1 MVKLHSYYDLFLFI
15 LMHFTLNNIS
25 VRKQVLVPV
34 LLICVIMAIAFAVVT
49 KESRYQRE
57 KTSETIVSALEQK
70 TQAQQLIENSFAA
83 RVSAIYALYDP
94 SAFQNLD
101 TAVKQGF
108 NENNQLLEQLA
119 RTPSLNRH
127 VNAVKTKMANYERF
141 LNNDL
146 KPFVARKNSIGATL
160 QESEVLAAN
169 FRNVGSELIQSID
182 ELTIA
187 IDQYV
192 AEELTAI
199 EADYRQMMQSVMFIM
214 LVMVISGLVIAWI
227 VSGRMVKPIIDV
239 RETLKKLSQGDLTGR
254 VQVSGSNEIAEL
266 SSDLNQTLDK
276 MQDTISQLNRISE
289 EVAAAST
296 ELAEVMNSS
305 QANAQ
310 QEMAEIEQVASA
322 VNELSST
329 ADNVSGNAQDADTCA
344 KQSQKMV
351 DEGRNVFTQ
360 SEQSNKVTSEK
371 MSEAAD
377 VVMHL
382 REQSDQVSKVIEV
395 IQAIS
400 EQTNLLAL
408 NAAIEAARAGESG
421 RGFAVVADEVRMLA
435 ARTQESTQEIQAII
449 EDLQRQSAN
458 ANDGMQQ
465 SLQMLKESE
474 ELTGLANEVFE
485 GITDAITSI
494 GDMNTEVATAAE
506 QQSMVTQDINKNVVN
521 MSELVN
527 QNVVGISQS
536 ASASEELSQLA
547 EQQRRQLSFFRY

>member
-1 MVKLHSYYDLFLFI
+1 M
-15 LMHFTLNNIS
+15 
-25 VRKQVLVPV
+25 LVPV
-34 LLICVIMAIAFAVVT
+34 LLICAIMAIAFAVVT
-49 KESRYQRE
+49 KESRSQRAQ
-57 KTSETIVSALEQK
+57 TSQTTFSALQQK
-70 TQAQQLIENSFAA
+70 TVSQQILENSFSA

-94 SAFQNLD
+94 SAFNNLD

-108 NENNQLLEQLA
+108 DANRGLLEQLSQ
-119 RTPSLNRH
+119 TPALVRN
-127 VNAVKTKMANYERF
+127 VNTVKEKMANYERF
-141 LNNDL
+141 LNSDL
-146 KPFVARKNSIGATL
+146 KPFIARKNSIGVTM
-160 QESEVLAAN
+160 QESEMLAAN
-169 FRNVGSELIQSID
+169 FRTVGGELIQSID
-182 ELTIA
+182 DLTIA

-192 AEELTAI
+192 EQEIAAVEAE
-199 EADYRQMMQSVMFIM
+199 YRQMMQSVMLIM
-214 LVMVISGLVIAWI
+214 AVMVISGLVIAWV
-227 VSGRMVKPIIDV
+227 VSGRMVKPILEV
-239 RETLKKLSQGDLTGR
+239 REVLKQLSLGNLTGR
-254 VQVSGSNEIAEL
+254 VHVSGSNEIGEL
-266 SSDLNQTLDK
+266 SRDLNNTLEK
-276 MQDTISQLNRISE
+276 MQDTIAHLNRISE

-329 ADNVSGNAQDADTCA
+329 ADNVSSNAQDADACA
-344 KQSQKMV
+344 KQSQRMV

-360 SEQSNKVTSEK
+360 SEQSNQVTSQK

-547 EQQRRQLSFFRY
+547 EQQRKQLAFFRY

>member
-1 MVKLHSYYDLFLFI
+1 MLLNF
-15 LMHFTLNNIS
+15 NNIS

-34 LLICVIMAIAFAVVT
+34 LLICVIMAVAFAVVT
-49 KESRYQRE
+49 KESRSQRAH
-57 KTSETIVSALEQK
+57 TSDTTFSALQQK
-70 TQAQQLIENSFAA
+70 TVSQQILEHSFAA
-83 RVSAIYALYDP
+83 RVSAIYALYDL
-94 SAFQNLD
+94 SAFNNLD
-101 TAVKQGF
+101 AAVKQGF
-108 NENNQLLEQLA
+108 DASRVLLDQLSQTPALVTNVQVVNE
-119 RTPSLNRH
+119 
-127 VNAVKTKMANYERF
+127 KMANYERF
-141 LNNDL
+141 INNDL
-146 KPFVARKNSIGATL
+146 KPFVARKNSIGVTV
-160 QESEVLAAN
+160 QESEMLASN
-169 FRNVGSELIQSID
+169 FRGVGSELIQSID

-187 IDQYV
+187 IDLYV
-192 AEELTAI
+192 EQEIAAGEAE
-199 EADYRQMMQSVMFIM
+199 YRQMMQSVMLIM
-214 LVMVISGLVIAWI
+214 AVMVVSGLVIAWL
-227 VSGRMVKPIIDV
+227 VSGRMVKPILEV
-239 RETLKKLSQGDLTGR
+239 REVLKQLSLGNLTGR
-254 VQVSGSNEIAEL
+254 VHVNGSNEIGEL
-266 SSDLNQTLDK
+266 SRDLNNTLER
-276 MQDTISQLNRISE
+276 MQETISHLNRISE

-296 ELAEVMNSS
+296 ELAEVMNTS

-329 ADNVSGNAQDADTCA
+329 ADNVSSNAQDADTCA
-344 KQSQKMV
+344 KQSQRMV

-360 SEQSNKVTSEK
+360 SEQSNQVTSEK

-474 ELTGLANEVFE
+474 ELTSLANEVFE

-547 EQQRRQLSFFRY
+547 EQQRKQLAFFKY

>member
-1 MVKLHSYYDLFLFI
+1 
-15 LMHFTLNNIS
+15 
-25 VRKQVLVPV
+25 
-34 LLICVIMAIAFAVVT
+34 MALAFAVVT
-49 KESRYQRE
+49 KESRSQRE
-57 KTSETIVSALEQK
+57 NSSKTTVSALEQK
-70 TQAQQLIENSFAA
+70 TISQQILEHSFAA
-83 RVSAIYALYDP
+83 RVSAIYALYDQ
-94 SAFQNLD
+94 SAFQKLD
-101 TAVKQGF
+101 SEIKKGF
-108 NENNQLLEQLA
+108 DANKVLLEQLS
-119 RTPSLNRH
+119 RTGAL
-127 VNAVKTKMANYERF
+127 VNNVNTVKDKMANYERF
-141 LNNDL
+141 ISNDL
-146 KPFVARKNSIGATL
+146 KPFVARKNSIGVTY
-160 QESEVLAAN
+160 QETEMLSAN
-169 FRNVGSELIQSID
+169 FRAVGSELILSID
-182 ELTIA
+182 ELTTA
-187 IDQYV
+187 IDRYV
-192 AEELTAI
+192 EQEIILVEAE
-199 EADYRQMMQSVMFIM
+199 YRQMMQSVMLIM
-214 LVMVISGLVIAWI
+214 AVMVVSGLAIAW
-227 VSGRMVKPIIDV
+227 VLSGRMVKPILDV
-239 RETLKKLSQGDLTGR
+239 REVLKQLSLGNLTGR
-254 VQVSGSNEIAEL
+254 VHVSGSNEIAEL
-266 SSDLNQTLDK
+266 SRDLNNTLGQ
-276 MQDTISQLNRISE
+276 MQETISQLNRISE

-296 ELAEVMNSS
+296 ELAEVMSSS

-329 ADNVSGNAQDADTCA
+329 ADNVSSNAQDADSCA

-351 DEGRNVFTQ
+351 DEGRNVFSQ

-474 ELTGLANEVFE
+474 ELTSLANEVFE

-547 EQQRRQLSFFRY
+547 EQQRKQLAFFRY

>member
-1 MVKLHSYYDLFLFI
+1 
-15 LMHFTLNNIS
+15 
-25 VRKQVLVPV
+25 
-34 LLICVIMAIAFAVVT
+34 MAVAFAVVT
-49 KESRYQRE
+49 KESRSQRAH
-57 KTSETIVSALEQK
+57 TSDTTFSALQQK
-70 TQAQQLIENSFAA
+70 TVSQQILEHSFAA
-83 RVSAIYALYDP
+83 RVSAIYALYDL
-94 SAFQNLD
+94 SAFNNLD
-101 TAVKQGF
+101 AAVKQGF
-108 NENNQLLEQLA
+108 DASRVLLDQLSQTPALVTNVQVVNE
-119 RTPSLNRH
+119 
-127 VNAVKTKMANYERF
+127 KMANYERF
-141 LNNDL
+141 INNDL
-146 KPFVARKNSIGATL
+146 KPFVARKNSIGVTV
-160 QESEVLAAN
+160 QESEMLASN
-169 FRNVGSELIQSID
+169 FRGVGSELIQSID

-187 IDQYV
+187 IDLYV
-192 AEELTAI
+192 EQEIAAGEAE
-199 EADYRQMMQSVMFIM
+199 YRQMMQSVMLIM
-214 LVMVISGLVIAWI
+214 AVMVVSGLVIAWL
-227 VSGRMVKPIIDV
+227 VSGRMVKPILEV
-239 RETLKKLSQGDLTGR
+239 REVLKQLSLGNLTGR
-254 VQVSGSNEIAEL
+254 VHVNGSNEIGEL
-266 SSDLNQTLDK
+266 SRDLNNTLER
-276 MQDTISQLNRISE
+276 MQETISHLNRISE

-296 ELAEVMNSS
+296 ELAEVMNTS

-329 ADNVSGNAQDADTCA
+329 ADNVSSNAQDADTCA
-344 KQSQKMV
+344 KQSQRMV

-360 SEQSNKVTSEK
+360 SEQSNQVTSEK

-474 ELTGLANEVFE
+474 ELTSLANEVFE

-547 EQQRRQLSFFRY
+547 EQQRKQLAFFKY

>member
-1 MVKLHSYYDLFLFI
+1 
-15 LMHFTLNNIS
+15 
-25 VRKQVLVPV
+25 
-34 LLICVIMAIAFAVVT
+34 MAIAFAVVT
-49 KESRYQRE
+49 KESRSQRAQ
-57 KTSETIVSALEQK
+57 TSETTVSALAQK
-70 TQAQQLIENSFAA
+70 TLSQQILENSFNA
-83 RVSAIYALYDP
+83 RVSAIYALYDS

-101 TAVKQGF
+101 IAVKQEF
-108 NENNQLLEQLA
+108 DQSRVLLDQLSQTSALI
-119 RTPSLNRH
+119 RH
-127 VNAVKTKMANYERF
+127 VNIVKEKMASYERF

-146 KPFVARKNSIGATL
+146 KPFVARKNSIGVTL
-160 QESEVLAAN
+160 QESEMLAAN
-169 FRNVGSELIQSID
+169 FRAVGSELIQSSD
-182 ELTIA
+182 DLTVA

-192 AEELTAI
+192 AEEI
-199 EADYRQMMQSVMFIM
+199 SVVEAEYRQMMQSVMLIM
-214 LVMVISGLVIAWI
+214 AVMVASGLVIAWI
-227 VSGRMVKPIIDV
+227 VSGRMVKPIMDV
-239 RETLKKLSQGDLTGR
+239 RETLKQLSQGNLTGR
-254 VQVSGSNEIAEL
+254 VQVTGSNEISEL
-266 SSDLNQTLDK
+266 SRDLNNTLDK
-276 MQDTISQLNRISE
+276 MQDTISHLNRISE

-296 ELAEVMNSS
+296 ELAEVMNGA

-360 SEQSNKVTSEK
+360 SEQSNRETSGK

-435 ARTQESTQEIQAII
+435 ARTQQSTQEIQAII

-458 ANDGMQQ
+458 ANEGMQQ

-547 EQQRRQLSFFRY
+547 EQQRKQLSFFRY

>member
-1 MVKLHSYYDLFLFI
+1 MLLNF
-15 LMHFTLNNIS
+15 NNIS

-34 LLICVIMAIAFAVVT
+34 LLICVIMAVAFAVVT
-49 KESRYQRE
+49 KESRSQRAH
-57 KTSETIVSALEQK
+57 TSDTTFSALQQK
-70 TQAQQLIENSFAA
+70 TVSQQILEHSFSA
-83 RVSAIYALYDP
+83 RVSAIYALYDL
-94 SAFQNLD
+94 SAFNNLD
-101 TAVKQGF
+101 AAVKQGF
-108 NENNQLLEQLA
+108 DASRILLDQLSQTPALVTNVQVVNE
-119 RTPSLNRH
+119 
-127 VNAVKTKMANYERF
+127 KMANYERF

-146 KPFVARKNSIGATL
+146 KPFVARKNSIGVTV
-160 QESEVLAAN
+160 QESEMLASN
-169 FRNVGSELIQSID
+169 FRGVGSELIQSID

-187 IDQYV
+187 IDLYV
-192 AEELTAI
+192 EQEIATGEAE
-199 EADYRQMMQSVMFIM
+199 YRQMMQSVMLIM
-214 LVMVISGLVIAWI
+214 AVMIVSGLVIAWL
-227 VSGRMVKPIIDV
+227 VSGRMVKPILEV
-239 RETLKKLSQGDLTGR
+239 REVLKQLSLGNLTGR
-254 VQVSGSNEIAEL
+254 VHVNGSNEIGEL
-266 SSDLNQTLDK
+266 SRDLNNTLER
-276 MQDTISQLNRISE
+276 MQETISHLNRISE

-296 ELAEVMNSS
+296 ELAEVMNTS

-329 ADNVSGNAQDADTCA
+329 ADNVSTNAQDADTCA
-344 KQSQKMV
+344 KQSQRMV

-360 SEQSNKVTSEK
+360 SEQSNQVTSEK

-474 ELTGLANEVFE
+474 ELTSLANEVFE

-547 EQQRRQLSFFRY
+547 EQQRKQLAFFKY

>member
-1 MVKLHSYYDLFLFI
+1 
-15 LMHFTLNNIS
+15 
-25 VRKQVLVPV
+25 
-34 LLICVIMAIAFAVVT
+34 MAISFAVVT
-49 KESRYQRE
+49 KESRSQRE
-57 KTSETIVSALEQK
+57 KTSETIVFALEQK
-70 TQAQQLIENSFAA
+70 TQAQQLLENSFAA
-83 RVSAIYALYDP
+83 RVSAIYALYEP

-108 NENNQLLEQLA
+108 DLNNQLLDQLA
-119 RTPSLNRH
+119 RNPSLNQH
-127 VNAVKTKMANYERF
+127 IYTVKAKMANYERF
-141 LNNDL
+141 LSNEL

-160 QESEVLAAN
+160 QESEMLAAD
-169 FRNVGSELIQSID
+169 FRKVGSELIQSID
-182 ELTIA
+182 EMTLA

-192 AEELTAI
+192 ADEITAI
-199 EADYRQMMQSVMFIM
+199 DAEYRQMMQSVMYIM
-214 LVMVISGLVIAWI
+214 LVMVVSGLVIAW
-227 VSGRMVKPIIDV
+227 VLSGRIVKPIMNV
-239 RETLKKLSQGDLTGR
+239 RETLKQLSLGNLTQR
-254 VQVSGSNEIAEL
+254 VHVSGMNEIAEL
-266 SSDLNQTLDK
+266 GSDLNHTIEK
-276 MQDTISQLNRISE
+276 VQDTISHLNRISE

-296 ELAEVMNSS
+296 ELAEVMSSS

-329 ADNVSGNAQDADTCA
+329 ADNVSSNAQDADTCA

-377 VVMHL
+377 VVLHL
-382 REQSDQVSKVIEV
+382 REQSEQVSKVIEV

-435 ARTQESTQEIQAII
+435 ARTQASTQEIQVII
-449 EDLQRQSAN
+449 EDLQRQSAS

-474 ELTGLANEVFE
+474 ELTSLANEVFE

-527 QNVVGISQS
+527 QSVVGISQS

-547 EQQRRQLSFFRY
+547 EQQRKQLSFFRY

>member
-1 MVKLHSYYDLFLFI
+1 MLLNF
-15 LMHFTLNNIS
+15 NNIS

-34 LLICVIMAIAFAVVT
+34 LLICVIMAVAFAVVT
-49 KESRYQRE
+49 KESRSQRAQSSA
-57 KTSETIVSALEQK
+57 TTFSALQQK
-70 TQAQQLIENSFAA
+70 TTAQQILEHSFAA

-94 SAFQNLD
+94 SAFNHLD

-108 NENNQLLEQLA
+108 DANRVLLEQLSQ
-119 RTPSLNRH
+119 TPALVRN
-127 VNAVKTKMANYERF
+127 VQLVKDKMTSYERF

-146 KPFVARKNSIGATL
+146 KPFVARKNSIGVTL
-160 QESEVLAAN
+160 QESEMLAAN
-169 FRNVGSELIQSID
+169 FRMVGSELIQSID
-182 ELTIA
+182 DLTIA

-192 AEELTAI
+192 GQEITIVEGQ
-199 EADYRQMMQSVMFIM
+199 YRQMMQSVMAIM
-214 LVMVISGLVIAWI
+214 AVMVIIGLAIAWI
-227 VSGRMVKPIIDV
+227 VSGRMVKPILDV
-239 RETLKKLSQGDLTGR
+239 REVLRQLSLGNLTGR
-254 VQVSGSNEIAEL
+254 VHVSGSNEVGEL
-266 SSDLNQTLDK
+266 SRDLNDTLEK
-276 MQDTISQLNRISE
+276 MQDTISHLNRISE

-329 ADNVSGNAQDADTCA
+329 ADNVSSNAQDADTCA
-344 KQSQKMV
+344 KQSQRMV

-371 MSEAAD
+371 MSEAAE

-435 ARTQESTQEIQAII
+435 ARTQESTQEIQSII
-449 EDLQRQSAN
+449 EDLQHQSAN
-458 ANDGMQQ
+458 ANNGMQQ

-474 ELTGLANEVFE
+474 ELTSLANEVFE

-547 EQQRRQLSFFRY
+547 EQQRKQLAFFKY

>member
-1 MVKLHSYYDLFLFI
+1 MLLNF
-15 LMHFTLNNIS
+15 NNIS

-34 LLICVIMAIAFAVVT
+34 LLICVIMAVAFAVVT
-49 KESRYQRE
+49 KESRSQRAQSSA
-57 KTSETIVSALEQK
+57 TTFSALQQK
-70 TQAQQLIENSFAA
+70 TTAQQILEYSFAA

-94 SAFQNLD
+94 SAFNNLD

-108 NENNQLLEQLA
+108 DANRVLLEQLSQ
-119 RTPSLNRH
+119 TPALVRN
-127 VNAVKTKMANYERF
+127 VQLVKDKMTSYERF

-146 KPFVARKNSIGATL
+146 KPFVARKNSIGVTL
-160 QESEVLAAN
+160 QESEMLAAN
-169 FRNVGSELIQSID
+169 FRMVGSELIQSID
-182 ELTIA
+182 DLTIA

-192 AEELTAI
+192 GQEITIVEGQ
-199 EADYRQMMQSVMFIM
+199 YRQMMQSVMAIM
-214 LVMVISGLVIAWI
+214 AVMVIIGLAIAWI
-227 VSGRMVKPIIDV
+227 VSGRMVKPILDV
-239 RETLKKLSQGDLTGR
+239 REVLRQLSLGNLTGR
-254 VQVSGSNEIAEL
+254 VHVSGSNEVGEL
-266 SSDLNQTLDK
+266 SRDLNDTLEK
-276 MQDTISQLNRISE
+276 MQDTISHLNRISE

-329 ADNVSGNAQDADTCA
+329 ADNVSSNAQDADTCA
-344 KQSQKMV
+344 KQSQRMV

-371 MSEAAD
+371 MSEAAE

-435 ARTQESTQEIQAII
+435 ARTQESTQEIQSII
-449 EDLQRQSAN
+449 EDLQHQSAN
-458 ANDGMQQ
+458 ANNGMQQ

-474 ELTGLANEVFE
+474 ELTSLANEVFE

-547 EQQRRQLSFFRY
+547 EQQRKQLAFFKY

>member
-1 MVKLHSYYDLFLFI
+1 
-15 LMHFTLNNIS
+15 MHFTINNIS

-34 LLICVIMAIAFAVVT
+34 LLICVIMAISFAVVT
-49 KESRYQRE
+49 KESRSQRE
-57 KTSETIVSALEQK
+57 KTSETIVFALEQK
-70 TQAQQLIENSFAA
+70 TQAQQLLENSFAA
-83 RVSAIYALYDP
+83 RVSAIYALYEP

-108 NENNQLLEQLA
+108 DLNNQLLDQLA
-119 RTPSLNRH
+119 RNPSLNQH
-127 VNAVKTKMANYERF
+127 IYTVKAKMANYERF
-141 LNNDL
+141 LSNEL

-160 QESEVLAAN
+160 QESEMLAAD
-169 FRNVGSELIQSID
+169 FRKVGSELIQSID
-182 ELTIA
+182 EMTLA

-192 AEELTAI
+192 ADEITAI
-199 EADYRQMMQSVMFIM
+199 DAEYRQMMQSVMYIM
-214 LVMVISGLVIAWI
+214 LVMVVSGLVIAW
-227 VSGRMVKPIIDV
+227 VLSGRIVKPIMNV
-239 RETLKKLSQGDLTGR
+239 RETLKQLSLGNLTQR
-254 VQVSGSNEIAEL
+254 VHVSGMNEIAEL
-266 SSDLNQTLDK
+266 GSDLNHTIEK
-276 MQDTISQLNRISE
+276 VQDTISHLNRISE

-296 ELAEVMNSS
+296 ELAEVMSSS

-329 ADNVSGNAQDADTCA
+329 ADNVSSNAQDADTCA

-377 VVMHL
+377 VVLHL
-382 REQSDQVSKVIEV
+382 REQSEQVSKVIEV

-435 ARTQESTQEIQAII
+435 ARTQASTQEIQVII
-449 EDLQRQSAN
+449 EDLQRQSAS

-474 ELTGLANEVFE
+474 ELTSLANEVFE

-527 QNVVGISQS
+527 QSVVGISQS

-547 EQQRRQLSFFRY
+547 EQQRKQLSFFRY

>member
-1 MVKLHSYYDLFLFI
+1 MLLNF
-15 LMHFTLNNIS
+15 NNIS

-34 LLICVIMAIAFAVVT
+34 LLICVIMAVAFAVVT
-49 KESRYQRE
+49 KESRSQRAQSSA
-57 KTSETIVSALEQK
+57 TTFSALQQK
-70 TQAQQLIENSFAA
+70 TTAQQILEYSFAA

-94 SAFQNLD
+94 SAFNNLD
-101 TAVKQGF
+101 NAVKQGF
-108 NENNQLLEQLA
+108 DANRVLLEQLSQ
-119 RTPSLNRH
+119 TPALVRN
-127 VNAVKTKMANYERF
+127 VQLVKDKMASYERF
-141 LNNDL
+141 LNSDL
-146 KPFVARKNSIGATL
+146 KPFVARKNSIGVTL
-160 QESEVLAAN
+160 QESEMLAAN
-169 FRNVGSELIQSID
+169 FRMVGSELIQSID
-182 ELTIA
+182 DLTIA

-192 AEELTAI
+192 GQEITIVEGQ
-199 EADYRQMMQSVMFIM
+199 YRQMMQSVMAIM
-214 LVMVISGLVIAWI
+214 AVMVIIGLAIAWI
-227 VSGRMVKPIIDV
+227 VSGRMVKPILDV
-239 RETLKKLSQGDLTGR
+239 REVLRQLSLGNLTGR
-254 VQVSGSNEIAEL
+254 VHVSGSNEVGEL
-266 SSDLNQTLDK
+266 SRDLNDTLEK
-276 MQDTISQLNRISE
+276 MQDTISHLNRISE

-329 ADNVSGNAQDADTCA
+329 ADNVSSNAQDADTCA
-344 KQSQKMV
+344 KQSQRMV

-371 MSEAAD
+371 MSEAAE

-435 ARTQESTQEIQAII
+435 ARTQESTQEIQSII
-449 EDLQRQSAN
+449 EDLQHQSAN
-458 ANDGMQQ
+458 ANNGMQQ

-474 ELTGLANEVFE
+474 ELTSLANEVFE

-547 EQQRRQLSFFRY
+547 EQQRKQLAFFKY